1 MNYYLKTD
9 RGADAETIEEKT
21 ATNILKRLR
30 HRGRKMTEIYVLEE
44 DGGIDRYQERTRRRL
59 GSNAIASRTWLCES
73 LATATGKTAATSRN
87 PRNRSTRWTSPAVAV
102 VLVLQGAEAP
112 EEIVPQLG
120 QGMAIAK

>member
-1 MNYYLKTD
+1 MHYYLKTD
-9 RGADAETIEEKT
+9 RGVDAETTDEKT

-30 HRGRKMTEIYVLEE
+30 HRGRKLTEIFVLEE

-73 LATATGKTAATSRN
+73 LGDGDWEDGRYIPDPQEAIGAMDPPAT
-87 PRNRSTRWTSPAVAV
+87 AV

-120 QGMAIAK
+120 GLVVAN

>member
-1 MNYYLKTD
+1 MHYYLKTD
-9 RGADAETIEEKT
+9 RGVDAETTDEKT

-30 HRGRKMTEIYVLEE
+30 HRGRKLTEIFVLEE

-73 LATATGKTAATSRN
+73 LGDGDWEDGRYIPDPQEAIGAMDPPPT
-87 PRNRSTRWTSPAVAV
+87 AV

-120 QGMAIAK
+120 GLVVAN

>member
-9 RGADAETIEEKT
+9 RGVDAETIDEKS

-30 HRGRKMTEIYVLEE
+30 FHGRKLTEIYVLED

-73 LATATGKTAATSRN
+73 LGDGDWEDGRYIPEPQEAIDEMDPQPT
-87 PRNRSTRWTSPAVAV
+87 AV

-120 QGMAIAK
+120 GMVVVQ

>member
-1 MNYYLKTD
+1 MIYYLKTD
-9 RGADAETIEEKT
+9 RGADADTTDEKT

-30 HRGRKMTEIYVLEE
+30 YRGRKLSELYVLEI

-73 LATATGKTAATSRN
+73 LGDGDWEDGRYIPEPQEAIDEMD
-87 PRNRSTRWTSPAVAV
+87 PPPAAV

-120 QGMAIAK
+120 GLVVAN

>member
-9 RGADAETIEEKT
+9 RGADADVTDEKI

-30 HRGRKMTEIYVLEE
+30 HQGRKLTEIYVLED

-73 LATATGKTAATSRN
+73 LGDGDWEDGRYIPEPQEAIGEMDPQPT
-87 PRNRSTRWTSPAVAV
+87 AV

-120 QGMAIAK
+120 GLVVAS

>member
-1 MNYYLKTD
+1 MNYYLKTS
-9 RGADAETIEEKT
+9 RGEDADNTDEKT

-30 HRGRKMTEIYVLEE
+30 HQGRKLTEIYVLED

-73 LATATGKTAATSRN
+73 LGSGDWEDGRYIPEPQEAIGEMDPPPTA
-87 PRNRSTRWTSPAVAV
+87 VL
-102 VLVLQGAEAP
+102 LVLQGAEAP

-120 QGMAIAK
+120 GLVVAS

>member
-9 RGADAETIEEKT
+9 RGADAGETDEKT
-21 ATNILKRLR
+21 ATNVLKRLR
-30 HRGRKMTEIYVLEE
+30 HQGRKMTEIYVLEE

-73 LATATGKTAATSRN
+73 LGDGDWEDGRYIPEPQEAIDQMD
-87 PRNRSTRWTSPAVAV
+87 PPAVAV

-112 EEIVPQLG
+112 EEIVPQLS
-120 QGMAIAK
+120 ALALAR

>member
-1 MNYYLKTD
+1 VDYYLKTQ
-9 RGADAETIEEKT
+9 RGADAEMIDEKT

-30 HRGRKMTEIYVLEE
+30 HQGRKLTEIYVLED

-73 LATATGKTAATSRN
+73 LGDGDWEDGRYIPEPQESIGEMDPPATAI
-87 PRNRSTRWTSPAVAV
+87 
-102 VLVLQGAEAP
+102 VLVLQGAEAA

-120 QGMAIAK
+120 GLVVAN

>member
-9 RGADAETIEEKT
+9 RGMDGDTIDEKT

-30 HRGRKMTEIYVLEE
+30 HRGRKLTEIYVLAP
-44 DGGIDRYQERTRRRL
+44 DSGIDRYQERTRRRL

-73 LATATGKTAATSRN
+73 LGDGDWEDGRYIPEPQEAIDEMD
-87 PRNRSTRWTSPAVAV
+87 PPPAAV

-120 QGMAIAK
+120 GLVVAN